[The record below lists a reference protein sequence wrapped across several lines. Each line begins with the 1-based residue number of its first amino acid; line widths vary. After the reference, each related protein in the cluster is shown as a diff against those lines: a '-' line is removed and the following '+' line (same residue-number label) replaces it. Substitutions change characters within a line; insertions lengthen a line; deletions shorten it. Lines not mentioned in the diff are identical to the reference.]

1 MTFEIVKISFVPNI
15 LFITKISTIKK
26 EAASAMY
33 TKMIVKVTLEH
44 TEFHE
49 SIEHVVTT
57 LLIW

>member
-1 MTFEIVKISFVPNI
+1 MKISFVPNI